1 MLTVIVGCVLIL
13 SFIIIFV
20 KLTHVVGS
28 GIFNYIRK
36 IFRRYFLFNSINKN
50 APLNIRLLSKSW
62 VYFIFV
68 FQSFIENF
76 EIKRNFY
83 IFVENILRNVIG

>member
-20 KLTHVVGS
+20 KLTHVAGS

-36 IFRRYFLFNSINKN
+36 IFR
-50 APLNIRLLSKSW
+50 
-62 VYFIFV
+62 
-68 FQSFIENF
+68 
-76 EIKRNFY
+76 
-83 IFVENILRNVIG
+83 

>member
-1 MLTVIVGCVLIL
+1 MLTIIVGCFLVL

-36 IFRRYFLFNSINKN
+36 IFK
-50 APLNIRLLSKSW
+50 
-62 VYFIFV
+62 
-68 FQSFIENF
+68 
-76 EIKRNFY
+76 
-83 IFVENILRNVIG
+83 